1 MTTSQ
6 FNLPDLRY
14 FLAVAKHRS
23 FRRAALEL
31 GVSNSALSHAIANM
45 EARLGVRLFHRTN
58 RSVTL
63 TAAGE
68 ELQDRIEAPLD
79 AIHTALDD
87 LNRERRS
94 PTGRIR
100 INAPR
105 DASTLLLAP
114 VLPTFLRRYPDL
126 AVEVTPEDQFV
137 DIVAGGYDAGIRYG
151 GTVPK
156 DMIAQRLS
164 PDLKWIVVGAP
175 AYLAEAGRPEHPHD
189 LLRHRCVRIRTGN
202 DRIYRWEFER
212 DGEAFELDVP
222 GSFTTSCSTLS
233 FQATVSGAGLFYCL
247 QARAA
252 PYLASGELET
262 VLADWTPSGP
272 GFFIYYS
279 GRKQVSHGLRLLM
292 DTIRDLKPLDE
303 RQ

>member
-6 FNLPDLRY
+6 PNLPDLRY

-23 FRRAALEL
+23 FRRAGLEL

-68 ELQDRIEAPLD
+68 ELQARIEAPLD
-79 AIHTALDD
+79 AIDTALDD

-94 PTGRIR
+94 PTGRVR
-100 INAPR
+100 INTPR

-114 VLPTFLRRYPDL
+114 VLPTFLHRYPDL
-126 AVEVTPEDQFV
+126 AVEVTPEDHYV

-151 GTVPK
+151 GTVPE
-156 DMIAQRLS
+156 DMVAQRLS

-175 AYLAEAGRPEHPHD
+175 SYLDQAGRPEHPQD

-233 FQATVSGAGLFYCL
+233 FQATVGGAGLFYCL
-247 QARAA
+247 EARAA
-252 PYLASGELET
+252 PYLMSGELET

-279 GRKQVSHGLRLLM
+279 GRKQVSHGLRLLV
-292 DTIRDLKPLDE
+292 DTIRELKPLN
-303 RQ
+303 